1 MSSPIHLQIKS
12 LYTDFSP
19 KEQAIA
25 DYILKH
31 PQKVSHSSISDLA
44 AELGIADSTFFQFTK
59 TLGFNGFKDF
69 KLALLKQENDLSAV
83 TTHENIQEEDS
94 KLVMAQ
100 KVFDSNMKTLTDTR
114 KLLREE
120 DLNKAVKM
128 ISESRRLYFFGVG
141 GSEIVATDTYHK
153 FLRSPIPVG
162 HSTDYHL
169 QLMEASLLTAAD
181 CAMLISHSGKTKET
195 IRIAEAAKKAGAKV
209 IVVTSQANS
218 PLAKLGDVVF
228 ISISE
233 EIEFRSEA
241 LASRIAQL
249 SIIDSLFVILMF
261 DNREKAQETISKVRK
276 VILSSKENKS
286 D

>member
-1 MSSPIHLQIKS
+1 MSSPINLQIKS
-12 LYTDFSP
+12 LYEDFSP

-25 DYILKH
+25 TYILEN
-31 PQKVSHSSISDLA
+31 PDKVAHSSISDLST
-44 AELGIADSTFFQFTK
+44 ELGIADSTFFQFTK
-59 TLGFNGFKDF
+59 TLGYSGFKDF

-83 TTHENIQEEDS
+83 TIHENVQKDDS
-94 KLVMAQ
+94 VLVMAE

-114 KLLREE
+114 KLLKEA
-120 DLNKAVKM
+120 DLNKAIKL

-141 GSEIVATDTYHK
+141 GSEIVATDAYHK

-162 HSTDYHL
+162 HSTDYHI
-169 QLMEASLLTAAD
+169 QLMEASLLTPAD
-181 CAMLISHSGKTKET
+181 CAILISHSGKSKET
-195 IRIAEAAKKAGAKV
+195 IHIAEAAKKAGAKI

-261 DNREKAQETISKVRK
+261 NNREQAQDTIAKVRS
-276 VILSSKENKS
+276 VILEIKEK
-286 D
+286 

>member
-1 MSSPIHLQIKS
+1 MSSPINLQIKS
-12 LYTDFSP
+12 LYEDFSP

-25 DYILKH
+25 TYILEN
-31 PQKVSHSSISDLA
+31 PDKVAHSSISDLST
-44 AELGIADSTFFQFTK
+44 ELGIADSTFFQFTK
-59 TLGFNGFKDF
+59 TLGYSGFKDF

-83 TTHENIQEEDS
+83 TIHENVQKDDS
-94 KLVMAQ
+94 VLVMAE

-114 KLLREE
+114 KLLKEA
-120 DLNKAVKM
+120 DLNKAIKL

-141 GSEIVATDTYHK
+141 GSEIVATDAYHK

-162 HSTDYHL
+162 HSTDYHI
-169 QLMEASLLTAAD
+169 QLMEASLLTQAD
-181 CAMLISHSGKTKET
+181 CAILISHSGKSKET
-195 IRIAEAAKKAGAKV
+195 IHIAEAAKKAGAKI

-261 DNREKAQETISKVRK
+261 NNREQAQDTIAKVRS
-276 VILSSKENKS
+276 VILGIKEK
-286 D
+286 

>member
-12 LYTDFSP
+12 LYKDLSP

-25 DYILKH
+25 DYILKY
-31 PQKVSHSSISDLA
+31 PNKVSHSSISDLA

-59 TLGFNGFKDF
+59 KLGFNGFKDF

-94 KLVMAQ
+94 ELTMAQ

-114 KLLREE
+114 KLLKEE
-120 DLNKAVKM
+120 DLNKAVRM

-141 GSEIVATDTYHK
+141 GSEIVATDAYHK

-162 HSTDYHL
+162 HSTDFHL
-169 QLMEASLLTAAD
+169 QLMEASLLTEAD
-181 CAMLISHSGKTKET
+181 CAMLISHSGKSKET
-195 IRIAEAAKKAGAKV
+195 IHIAEAAKKVGAKV

-249 SIIDSLFVILMF
+249 SIIDSLYVILMF
-261 DNREKAQETISKVRK
+261 NNRENAQDTISKVRR
-276 VILSSKENKS
+276 VILGLKENKS

>member
-1 MSSPIHLQIKS
+1 MSSPINLQIKS
-12 LYTDFSP
+12 LYEDFSP

-25 DYILKH
+25 TYILEN
-31 PQKVSHSSISDLA
+31 PDKVAHSSISDLST
-44 AELGIADSTFFQFTK
+44 ELGIADSTFFQFTK
-59 TLGFNGFKDF
+59 TLGYSGFKDF

-83 TTHENIQEEDS
+83 TIHENVQKDDS
-94 KLVMAQ
+94 VLVMAE

-114 KLLREE
+114 KLLKEA
-120 DLNKAVKM
+120 DLNKAIKL

-141 GSEIVATDTYHK
+141 GSEIVATDAYHK

-162 HSTDYHL
+162 HSTDYHI
-169 QLMEASLLTAAD
+169 QLMEASLLTPAD
-181 CAMLISHSGKTKET
+181 CAILISHSGKSKET
-195 IRIAEAAKKAGAKV
+195 IHIAEAAKKAGAKI

-261 DNREKAQETISKVRK
+261 NNREQAQDTIAKVRS
-276 VILSSKENKS
+276 VILGIKEK
-286 D
+286 

>member
-1 MSSPIHLQIKS
+1 MSSPINLQIKS
-12 LYTDFSP
+12 LYEDFSP

-25 DYILKH
+25 TYILEN
-31 PQKVSHSSISDLA
+31 PDKVAHSSISDLST
-44 AELGIADSTFFQFTK
+44 ELGIADSTFFQFTK
-59 TLGFNGFKDF
+59 TLGYSGFKDF

-83 TTHENIQEEDS
+83 TIHENVQKDDS
-94 KLVMAQ
+94 VLVMAE

-114 KLLREE
+114 KLLKEA
-120 DLNKAVKM
+120 DLNKAIKL
-128 ISESRRLYFFGVG
+128 IFESRRLYFFGVG
-141 GSEIVATDTYHK
+141 GSEIVATDAYHK

-162 HSTDYHL
+162 HSTDYHI
-169 QLMEASLLTAAD
+169 QLMEASLLTQAD
-181 CAMLISHSGKTKET
+181 CAILISHSGKSKET
-195 IRIAEAAKKAGAKV
+195 IHIAEAAKKAGAKI

-261 DNREKAQETISKVRK
+261 NNREQAQDTIAKVRS
-276 VILSSKENKS
+276 VILEIKEK
-286 D
+286 